1 MRRFVTGVNQAGRS
15 CFVEE
20 GEVVAGDLA
29 GPGQPEMALLWATGD
44 SPPPP
49 GPAQTGHHTPN
60 LAPGA
65 VRWLLVDHAPG
76 TADSRSAARERL
88 HHQHALDLLVILSG
102 STRMVLEDD
111 ERELEVGD
119 CVVMNGVDHVS
130 VPGPDGCRMLVVSVG
145 TPPPG

>member
-1 MRRFVTGVNQAGRS
+1 MRRFVTGVNAAGRS

-29 GPGQPEMALLWATGD
+29 GPGQPHMALLWATGD
-44 SPPPP
+44 GPPPP
-49 GPAQTGHHTPN
+49 GPSQSGHRTPN
-60 LAPGA
+60 LVPGA
-65 VRWLLVDHAPG
+65 VRWLLVEHPPG
-76 TADSRSAARERL
+76 AADALATARERL
-88 HHQHALDLLVILSG
+88 HHQDALDLLVILSG

-111 ERELEVGD
+111 ERDLEVGD

>member
-1 MRRFVTGVNQAGRS
+1 MRRFVTGVNEAGRS

-20 GEVVAGDLA
+20 GDVVAGDLA
-29 GPGQPEMALLWATGD
+29 GPDQPDMALLWATGD
-44 SPPPP
+44 GPPPP
-49 GPAQTGHHTPN
+49 GPSQSGHRTPN

-65 VRWLLVDHAPG
+65 VRWLLVEHPPG
-76 TADSRSAARERL
+76 TADALATARDRL
-88 HHQHALDLLVILSG
+88 HHQAALDLLVILRG

-111 ERELEVGD
+111 ERDLEVGD

-145 TPPPG
+145 TPPAG